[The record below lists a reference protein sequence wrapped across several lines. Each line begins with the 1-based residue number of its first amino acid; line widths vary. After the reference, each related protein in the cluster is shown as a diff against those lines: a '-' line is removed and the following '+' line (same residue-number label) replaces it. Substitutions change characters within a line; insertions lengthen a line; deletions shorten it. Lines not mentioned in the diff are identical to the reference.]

1 MHGSDLD
8 ELHTCL
14 ICIGQSE
21 VDGQQNPKE
30 NQQNSINK
38 FKSLFVPLDAQYSI
52 KEHHLQNE
60 AMNLVAHC
68 LIGSGVLPFSHLIPS
83 EFGHRWNHI

>member
-14 ICIGQSE
+14 ICIDQSE
-21 VDGQQNPKE
+21 VD
-30 NQQNSINK
+30 NK
-38 FKSLFVPLDAQYSI
+38 IQKKTSKILSVNLKKSLFVPLDGQYSS

-60 AMNLVAHC
+60 GMNLVGHC

-83 EFGHRWNHI
+83 EF

>member
-14 ICIGQSE
+14 ICIDQSE

-30 NQQNSINK
+30 NQQNSLNK
-38 FKSLFVPLDAQYSI
+38 FKKVFLCHWMDNILVKSI
-52 KEHHLQNE
+52 IYK
-60 AMNLVAHC
+60 MRV
-68 LIGSGVLPFSHLIPS
+68 
-83 EFGHRWNHI
+83 